1 MQLITIPTNCPVC
14 DSLLELVTDQLF
26 CRNSSCDARV
36 AKKIEHF
43 AKTLKIK
50 GLGPATIEKLG
61 LSSIEEIYHLQPE
74 LVEIDLGTKLAQKL
88 LGEINASK
96 LASFETVL
104 AGMGIPLIG
113 SSAAGKLAECGV
125 NNFDGISEVSCK
137 KAGLG
142 EKATSNLQDWLY
154 YEYPVIKD
162 FLPFKF
168 ERFVSKP
175 VGNKG
180 IVCITGK
187 LSSFSTKSKA
197 AEALIAKGYTVTDNL
212 SKTVNFLV
220 DEENKGSSKR
230 AKAESYGITIV
241 SDLNSFLSQL

>member
-1 MQLITIPTNCPVC
+1 MKLISIPTNCPVC
-14 DSLLELVTDQLF
+14 NSTLELVTDQLF
-26 CRNSSCDARV
+26 CRNKSCDARV

-50 GLGPATIEKLG
+50 GLGPVTIEKLG
-61 LSSIEEIYHLQPE
+61 LSSLEEIYHLDKG
-74 LVEIDLGTKLAQKL
+74 LVEMDLGTKLAAKL
-88 LGEINASK
+88 LEEIEASK
-96 LASFETVL
+96 TSDFATVL
-104 AGMGIPLIG
+104 SGMGIPLIG
-113 SSAAGKLAECGV
+113 STAAGKLASVGV
-125 NNFDGISEVSCK
+125 NGFEEISEVSCK
-137 KAGLG
+137 SAGLG
-142 EKATSNLQDWLY
+142 EKATANLQDWLY
-154 YEYPVIKD
+154 YEYPEIKE

-180 IVCITGK
+180 IVCISGK

-230 AKAESYGITIV
+230 VKAESYGIPIV